1 MKIKKSISLL
11 LSIILIL
18 SAFAPISVFADGNP
32 VITVQ
37 SVAETAGST
46 VNISVTIK
54 NNPGILG
61 ATLKFT
67 YDDNLTLLNAS
78 SGDAFSALTMTK
90 PGNFSSPCNFVWDG
104 QDLNDDD
111 IKDGN
116 VITLKFAVDE
126 NTAAGTKCM
135 INVSYDSGDIVDR
148 NLSAINPELVNGC
161 ITVIDYL
168 PGDLNSDR
176 KINSTDI
183 IMLRRHIAGKYEQTI
198 NEFAGDVNADGKYNS
213 TDIIMLR
220 RYVADGCQTL
230 PGGYNV
236 ELKPGKPKE
245 ADCEHELT
253 ATEYKA
259 ATCTEDGNIA
269 YWHCSKCDKYFSDEN
284 GNTVVD
290 AKDITIKSSGHTI
303 IVDARVEPTDTTPG
317 KTEGQHCSVCNEI
330 LVKQETIPPLKNTYT
345 IQYACD
351 MVPQADD
358 TYTYGVEK
366 LLPIPT
372 LDKYTFVGWSDKD
385 GKMWKTIPVGTTGD
399 VILYANWSSDR
410 NKAIPVEHLSDP
422 AIMEDSQN
430 GLIYFSY
437 KIGKIVNVPLY
448 QMSEFLTA
456 NGIETEITTT
466 KSTSQKVQTSQEM
479 AKTLSEATTNSTS
492 WALSN
497 NWNSVTEVSEKY
509 LEEHGLE
516 KEEAETLAKNSSG
529 SYTIGYQS
537 GGTSGTTSASNSN
550 FAISNNNSQHREF
563 EHQNDKSV
571 VSTVDHKFDAEV
583 GASFPI
589 SVVNVNAKVGY
600 GYENN
605 KVTSTSKSDKYA
617 GTNDWSNSE
626 NYSGSQS
633 NTSSSSKSW
642 NSASNSTNSWSDTK
656 TNSVTSAISEMVT
669 REYNTNNSYSLG
681 GSESNTIGKST
692 ITGEENKLSSTVLYD
707 TTDITTEAVTYRTTG
722 NTHGGYRIVLAGT
735 LQVYAVVIYDIATSE
750 YSVQTYSVLGDGSDN
765 DAPKP
770 YLDYC
775 WEGNQFNDY
784 QNSIIP
790 FEVPYEVNGYVN
802 SLVAKTDG
810 LKFNPDNASVTKFNN
825 DLGSK
830 LVYVPTYIPVN
841 NGDDTYS
848 FTKLTS
854 LSANLFKGDTTIKAV
869 RLGNGITE
877 IPDGAFEGCTNLTDI
892 YAPNVTKIGS
902 RAFAGCENLNS
913 FTISE
918 DITEIGSNAFEG
930 VSSINAIASNVGVSQ
945 AITQSGAKNII
956 LNISK
961 IPDDEKSNIEF
972 NIGNIESFEL
982 RGGGNEYPGLS
993 ITSDAQTTVLNRLAF
1008 TQNAKIPMTLSS
1020 ENVTLDQVSVDCIG
1034 YALVLKADNTKLTL
1048 NRTTNSLLS
1057 STGIAALCKNISI
1070 VEMEGSSFESG
1081 LQVMGDILVCNSYS
1095 GDDLVKFDSGELK
1108 IITDEEY
1115 ENYLSTRKV
1124 SFDANGG
1131 TVGTEFVVI
1140 PYNGKFGE
1148 LPTARRDYHA
1158 FKGWYT
1164 EAEDDAGERITEDSI
1179 MTSLTD
1185 MTLYAHWDPNIP
1197 SGWVKKSDMPADAQV
1212 VDTMYTYT
1220 QTYYTTSASST
1231 LDGWNQ
1237 YNSTWVWSDY
1247 GGWSDWSTNNP
1258 GESDYRQ
1265 REWQQGSNWVD
1276 TSYSKDTSHYEGRWR
1291 YYHWCGTRGNTDI
1304 YTYKYNNNYQYHEM
1318 STTYELSINRYAGG
1332 SVPEYGPYDYCGRSN
1347 LWFRGGY
1354 SNDNGDYYWEQW
1366 VPSSE
1371 WVSQG
1376 YWNYY
1381 DLWRY
1386 RDRYQIYTY
1395 YFTRSENKESSS
1407 YPSGDNI
1414 SNIQEYVQY
1423 RTK

>member
-1 MKIKKSISLL
+1 MKIKKPISLL

-18 SAFAPISVFADGNP
+18 SAFTPISVFAGGNP
-32 VITVQ
+32 IITVQ

-46 VNISVTIK
+46 VNIAVAIK

-67 YDDNLTLLNAS
+67 YDDNLTLVNATP
-78 SGDAFSALTMTK
+78 GDAFSTLTMTK
-90 PGNFSSPCNFVWDG
+90 PGNFLSPCNFVWDG
-104 QDLNDDD
+104 QDLSNDD

-116 VITLKFAVDE
+116 IVVLKFTVNE
-126 NTAAGTKCM
+126 KTVAGTKCM

-148 NLSAINPELVNGC
+148 NLSAVNTELVNGC
-161 ITVIDYL
+161 ISIIDYL

-198 NEFAGDVNADGKYNS
+198 NEFAGDVNADGKFNS

-230 PGGYNV
+230 PNGYNV

-269 YWHCSKCDKYFSDEN
+269 YWHCSKCGKYFSDEN
-284 GNTVVD
+284 GYSQISSEEIV
-290 AKDITIKSSGHTI
+290 IKASHTI
-303 IVDARVEPTDTTPG
+303 ITEPAVEPTDNTSG
-317 KTEGQHCSVCNEI
+317 RTERQYCSVCGKVIKEST
-330 LVKQETIPPLKNTYT
+330 VIPPLKNTYT
-345 IQYACD
+345 IQYACE
-351 MVPQADD
+351 MAPQADD
-358 TYTYGVEK
+358 TYTYGIEK
-366 LLPIPT
+366 LLPAPT
-372 LDKYTFVGWSDKD
+372 LDKYSFVGWSDKH
-385 GKMWKTIPVGTTGD
+385 GKIWKTIPAGTTGD
-399 VILYANWSSDR
+399 LILYANWSSDR
-410 NKAIPVEHLSDP
+410 NKAIPVDHLSDP

-456 NGIETEITTT
+456 NGVETEISTT

-492 WALSN
+492 WTLSK

-516 KEEAETLAKNSSG
+516 RKEAESLAKNSSG

-537 GGTSGTTSASNSN
+537 GGTSGTTSASNSSY
-550 FAISNNNSQHREF
+550 AISNNNAQHREF

-605 KVTSTSKSDKYA
+605 KVTSNAQKDRYA
-617 GTNDWSNSE
+617 GTNDWSNSS

-642 NSASNSTNSWSDTK
+642 NSTSNSTSAWNDTK
-656 TNSVTSAISEMVT
+656 TNSVSNAISEMVA
-669 REYNTNNSYSLG
+669 REYNTNNSYALG
-681 GSESNTIGKST
+681 GSEGNTIGKST
-692 ITGEENKLSSTVLYD
+692 VTGEENKLSSTVLYD

-784 QNSIIP
+784 QNSVIP
-790 FEVPYEVNGYVN
+790 FEVPYNVNGYVN

-810 LKFNPDNASVTKFNN
+810 LKFNPDSASITKFSNE
-825 DLGSK
+825 LGSE
-830 LVYVPTYIPVN
+830 LVYLPTYIPVN

-848 FTKLTS
+848 FTKITS
-854 LSANLFKGDTTIKAV
+854 LSENLFKDNTTIKAV

-902 RAFAGCENLNS
+902 RAFAGCENLNN

-930 VSSINAIASNVGVSQ
+930 VPSINVTASNINVAQ
-945 AITQSGAKNII
+945 AVTQSGAKNII

-961 IPDDEKSNIEF
+961 IPDSEKNNIEF

-1131 TVGTEFVVI
+1131 TVATEFVVI

-1148 LPTARRDYHA
+1148 LPTARRDYHT

-1185 MTLYAHWDPNIP
+1185 MTLYAHWDSNIP

-1220 QTYYTTSASST
+1220 QTYYTTSSSPT
-1231 LDGWNQ
+1231 LEGWIQ
-1237 YNSTWVWSDY
+1237 YDSTWVWSDWGPWSGWQDGY
-1247 GGWSDWSTNNP
+1247 IGGSDS
-1258 GESDYRQ
+1258 RQ
-1265 REWQQGSNWVD
+1265 VD
-1276 TSYSKDTSHYEGRWR
+1276 TQEVVTGYNKKTQWIYHRFFGKASDGSWRVCPYSSGV
-1291 YYHWCGTRGNTDI
+1291 C
-1304 YTYKYNNNYQYHEM
+1304 
-1318 STTYELSINRYAGG
+1318 TTYEDTGWLDYSLPWEKTSYFGG
-1332 SVPEYGPYDYCGRSN
+1332 K
-1347 LWFRGGY
+1347 GY
-1354 SNDNGDYYWEQW
+1354 SSFNPSWSDRAIADGLASKDRNWYYEETRVVDDHNSPIKKTQ
-1366 VPSSE
+1366 
-1371 WVSQG
+1371 
-1376 YWNYY
+1376 Y
-1381 DLWRY
+1381 RY

-1414 SNIQEYVQY
+1414 SNIQEWVQY

>member
-1 MKIKKSISLL
+1 MKIKKPISLL

-18 SAFAPISVFADGNP
+18 SAFTPISVFADGNP
-32 VITVQ
+32 IITVQ

-46 VNISVTIK
+46 VNIAIAIK

-67 YDDNLTLLNAS
+67 YDDNLTLVNATP
-78 SGDAFSALTMTK
+78 GDAFSTLTMTK
-90 PGNFSSPCNFVWDG
+90 PGNFLSPCNFVWDG
-104 QDLNDDD
+104 QDLSNDD

-116 VITLKFAVDE
+116 IVVLKFTVNE
-126 NTAAGTKCM
+126 NTVAGTKCM

-148 NLSAINPELVNGC
+148 NLSAVNPELVNGC
-161 ITVIDYL
+161 ISIIDYL

-198 NEFAGDVNADGKYNS
+198 NEFAGDVNADGKFNS

-230 PGGYNV
+230 PNGYNV

-284 GNTVVD
+284 GYSQISSEEIV
-290 AKDITIKSSGHTI
+290 IKASHTI
-303 IVDARVEPTDTTPG
+303 ITEPAVEPTDNTSG
-317 KTEGQHCSVCNEI
+317 RTERQYCSVCGKVIKEST
-330 LVKQETIPPLKNTYT
+330 VIPPLKNTYT
-345 IQYACD
+345 IQYACE
-351 MVPQADD
+351 MAPQADD
-358 TYTYGVEK
+358 TYTYGIEK
-366 LLPIPT
+366 LLPAPT
-372 LDKYTFVGWSDKD
+372 LDKYSFVGWSDKH
-385 GKMWKTIPVGTTGD
+385 GKIWKTIPAGTTGD
-399 VILYANWSSDR
+399 LILYANWSSDR
-410 NKAIPVEHLSDP
+410 NKAIPVDHLSDP

-456 NGIETEITTT
+456 NGVETEISTT

-492 WALSN
+492 WTLSK

-516 KEEAETLAKNSSG
+516 RKEAESLAKNSSG

-537 GGTSGTTSASNSN
+537 GGTSGTTSASNSSY
-550 FAISNNNSQHREF
+550 AISNNNAQHREF

-583 GASFPI
+583 GAPFPI

-605 KVTSTSKSDKYA
+605 KVTSNAQKDRYA
-617 GTNDWSNSE
+617 GTNDWSNSS

-642 NSASNSTNSWSDTK
+642 NSTSNSTSAWNDTK
-656 TNSVTSAISEMVT
+656 TNSVSNAISEMVA
-669 REYNTNNSYSLG
+669 REYNTNNSYALG
-681 GSESNTIGKST
+681 GSEGNTIGKST
-692 ITGEENKLSSTVLYD
+692 VTGEENKLSSTVLYD

-784 QNSIIP
+784 QNSVIP
-790 FEVPYEVNGYVN
+790 FEVPYDVNGYVN

-810 LKFNPDNASVTKFNN
+810 LKFNPDSASITKFSNE
-825 DLGSK
+825 LGSE
-830 LVYVPTYIPVN
+830 LVYLPTYIPVN

-848 FTKLTS
+848 FTKITS
-854 LSANLFKGDTTIKAV
+854 LSENLFKDNTTIKAV

-902 RAFAGCENLNS
+902 RAFAGCENLNN

-930 VSSINAIASNVGVSQ
+930 VPSINVTASNINVAQ
-945 AITQSGAKNII
+945 AVTQSGAKNII

-961 IPDDEKSNIEF
+961 IPDSEKNNIEF

-993 ITSDAQTTVLNRLAF
+993 ITSDAQTTVLNRIAF
-1008 TQNAKIPMTLSS
+1008 TKNTKIPMTLSS

-1095 GDDLVKFDSGELK
+1095 GDDLVKFDSGEFK
-1108 IITDEEY
+1108 VITDEEY

-1131 TVGTEFVVI
+1131 TVATEFMVI
-1140 PYNGKFGE
+1140 PFNGKFGT
-1148 LPTARRDYHA
+1148 LPDPSRDFHG
-1158 FKGWYT
+1158 FEGWYT
-1164 EAEDDAGERITEDSI
+1164 EADGGEKITEDSI

-1185 MTLYAHWDPNIP
+1185 MTLYAHWSPNP
-1197 SGWVKKSDMPADAQV
+1197 LSGWKPVSDLPEGAEVANRK
-1212 VDTMYTYT
+1212 YKYT
-1220 QTYYTTSASST
+1220 QTYYTTSSSPT
-1231 LDGWNQ
+1231 LEGWIQ
-1237 YNSTWVWSDY
+1237 YNSTWVWSDW
-1247 GGWSDWSTNNP
+1247 GGWSNWQDSYVGGND
-1258 GESDYRQ
+1258 SRQ
-1265 REWQQGSNWVD
+1265 VD
-1276 TSYSKDTSHYEGRWR
+1276 TQEVVTGYNKKTQWIYHRFFGKASDGSWRVCPYSSGV
-1291 YYHWCGTRGNTDI
+1291 C
-1304 YTYKYNNNYQYHEM
+1304 
-1318 STTYELSINRYAGG
+1318 TTYEDTGWLDYSLPWEKTSYFGG
-1332 SVPEYGPYDYCGRSN
+1332 K
-1347 LWFRGGY
+1347 GY
-1354 SNDNGDYYWEQW
+1354 SSFNPSWSDRAIADGLASKDRNWYYEETRVVDDHNSPIKKTQ
-1366 VPSSE
+1366 
-1371 WVSQG
+1371 
-1376 YWNYY
+1376 Y
-1381 DLWRY
+1381 RY
-1386 RDRYQIYTY
+1386 RDRYKIWTY
-1395 YFTRSENKESSS
+1395 YFYKNESKESSS

-1414 SNIQEYVQY
+1414 SNIQEWVQY